1 MDFRKEIAKFQD
13 GNDVA
18 KTELFVIKLN
28 LMGCNP
34 YPFLMVATHIPFL
47 FLMKRYMKKKDSLY
61 LTYKLI

>member
-28 LMGCNP
+28 LMGCHKIK
-34 YPFLMVATHIPFL
+34 HIPF
-47 FLMKRYMKKKDSLY
+47 
-61 LTYKLI
+61 